1 MIFYKGQVVVIVNNQ
16 IAVLI
21 PCYNEEQTVREVV
34 SAFRNNLPA
43 AAVYVYDNNSTDKTA
58 AVAAKSGAVVCHEYR
73 QGKGNVVRSMFR
85 DIEADCYVMVDGDNT
100 YPADVVQEMCALV
113 LDGKADMVIGDRLSS
128 TYFAENKRRF
138 HNFGNDM
145 VRKVINFLW
154 KPKEPIL
161 DVMTGLRAFSPLFV
175 KSFPVLSQGFE
186 VETEMTIH
194 ALDNNLL
201 IRSIP
206 VQYRDRPEG
215 SQSKLKTY
223 SDGVKVLLTIFNL
236 FRDYKPLKFFGT
248 LATLLAIVSL
258 ILFLPVFSEF
268 LQTGMVPRFPTLIVS
283 VVMMLA
289 AFLSAVCGLILDT
302 NAKNNRKNFEIQ
314 MNILK
319 ILLKRKHED

>member
-1 MIFYKGQVVVIVNNQ
+1 M
-16 IAVLI
+16 
-21 PCYNEEQTVREVV
+21 
-34 SAFRNNLPA
+34 
-43 AAVYVYDNNSTDKTA
+43 
-58 AVAAKSGAVVCHEYR
+58 
-73 QGKGNVVRSMFR
+73 
-85 DIEADCYVMVDGDNT
+85 
-100 YPADVVQEMCALV
+100 
-113 LDGKADMVIGDRLSS
+113 
-128 TYFAENKRRF
+128 
-138 HNFGNDM
+138 
-145 VRKVINFLW
+145 
-154 KPKEPIL
+154 
-161 DVMTGLRAFSPLFV
+161 
-175 KSFPVLSQGFE
+175 SQGFE

-223 SDGVKVLLTIFNL
+223 SDGAKVLLTIFNL

-248 LATLLAIVSL
+248 LAALLAIVSL

-289 AFLSAVCGLILDT
+289 AFLSVVCGLILDT

-314 MNILK
+314 MNMLK
-319 ILLKRKHED
+319 ILLKRKHEN